1 MSHSCSHY
9 SFHNCANCINED
21 VIHKRR
27 VHTPISQINGRLHNT
42 FYMFFVRRPAGPVCV
57 GFCVFCPKVLVCCI
71 ILVEWSEVRPMQC
84 LTVTLCYSV
93 TVSLCD
99 TVTLCYTV
107 TLFCKSMLPRLSA
120 KSRFW
125 QKSPLIA
132 AECQLLLMSTMI
144 MTKLSFESNSVK
156 LHSAIVWKRVQCSG
170 WVVARFWQRCPERGW
185 HRLINDTTPGLQIII
200 TITMV
205 EGINPKW

>member
-1 MSHSCSHY
+1 M
-9 SFHNCANCINED
+9 
-21 VIHKRR
+21 IHKRR

-84 LTVTLCYSV
+84 LTVTLCY
-93 TVSLCD
+93 
-99 TVTLCYTV
+99 TV

-120 KSRFW
+120 KSRLW
-125 QKSPLIA
+125 QKFPLIA

-156 LHSAIVWKRVQCSG
+156 LHCAIVWKRVQCSG
-170 WVVARFWQRCPERGW
+170 SVVASTDSVASGSQLPDGVWRGCQPSTLELAFL
-185 HRLINDTTPGLQIII
+185 RLRLRQLPYFC
-200 TITMV
+200 
-205 EGINPKW
+205 

>member
-84 LTVTLCYSV
+84 LTVTLCYNV
-93 TVSLCD
+93 LHCD
-99 TVTLCYTV
+99 TVLHCDIV
-107 TLFCKSMLPRLSA
+107 LQIDASKASKCKIKIL
-120 KSRFW
+120 
-125 QKSPLIA
+125 
-132 AECQLLLMSTMI
+132 
-144 MTKLSFESNSVK
+144 TKVSFN
-156 LHSAIVWKRVQCSG
+156 CSG
-170 WVVARFWQRCPERGW
+170 MPAASDEYNDYDKVVF
-185 HRLINDTTPGLQIII
+185 
-200 TITMV
+200 
-205 EGINPKW
+205 

>member
-1 MSHSCSHY
+1 MSPSCSHY

-84 LTVTLCYSV
+84 LTVTLCY
-93 TVSLCD
+93 TVLHCD
-99 TVTLCYTV
+99 IVLQIGA
-107 TLFCKSMLPRLSA
+107 SSA

-125 QKSPLIA
+125 EKTPLIA
-132 AECQLLLMSTMI
+132 AECQLLLMSTTI

-185 HRLINDTTPGLQIII
+185 HRLINDNTPGLQIII

-205 EGINPKW
+205 QGINPKW